1 MKLGIEH
8 SADSDT
14 SFFGGCRPNEQQ
26 PSIEIEMQSIKLP
39 SITQCPGADV
49 LTIGSVG
56 CRVCNADEHQKC
68 LQTCARLALKFQLS
82 VLGLAPQ
89 CPGTQE
95 QTCTTVSRLG
105 SNIVAR
111 AACLGAHLFSIGTS
125 LSRLPV
131 THQSDRKQ
139 VVALVLGDLKAT
151 PFSFPRVFVNRRDKK
166 TSPPGSRDGSRRHVT
181 KYLDMRS
188 LNSS

>member
-1 MKLGIEH
+1 MFSLPPPVPPATGNQPRIQAHIDLVLCRKEIEH

-14 SFFGGCRPNEQQ
+14 SFFSGCRPNEQQ

-95 QTCTTVSRLG
+95 QTCTTVSRLR
-105 SNIVAR
+105 SNRVAR
-111 AACLGAHLFSIGTS
+111 AACLAAHLFSIGNFA
-125 LSRLPV
+125 LP
-131 THQSDRKQ
+131 
-139 VVALVLGDLKAT
+139 A
-151 PFSFPRVFVNRRDKK
+151 
-166 TSPPGSRDGSRRHVT
+166 
-181 KYLDMRS
+181 
-188 LNSS
+188 SSHSSE